1 MEHGKPS
8 HLFYSFIFLIIS
20 SISSSLSDDHQSYI
34 IHMDRSAMPA
44 PFSTPHSWYTSIL
57 SSLSST
63 DNVPPTHLYT
73 YNHVID
79 GFSAVLSQSQLE
91 QLQKMPDHFA
101 TYAETFGHLHTTH
114 SPKFLGLQDDVGL
127 WPVAGFGDDMIIGII
142 DSGIWPESESFND
155 DDMPPVPARWRG
167 ACETGTEFNSS
178 HCNRKLIGARS
189 FSKAMKQAG
198 FNISTTEDYDSPRDF
213 FGHGTHTSSTAAGS
227 PVPCASY
234 FGYAKGKAIG
244 MAPKARLAMYKV
256 FFFNEPDLTTSSD
269 ILAGMDQAIADGV
282 DLMSLSLG
290 FPEAP
295 FYKNPIAIGA
305 FAAMEKGIFVSCSA
319 GNSGHD
325 KLFNEAPWITNVG
338 AGTIDRDFLAHIT
351 LGNGALSVTG
361 RSTYLENLL
370 VSKVPLY
377 FGHGNKSKE
386 ICQFGALDPKDVAG
400 KYIFCDFD
408 NETSMN
414 PQILQWKELNR
425 SGAAGAIVSS
435 NSVEIFSSGT
445 PFVVVSLK
453 DGELMK
459 DYIVGFENPT
469 VSIKFQITL
478 LGVKPAPQVTSF
490 SSRGPGSEA
499 PWVLRPDI
507 LAPGYKILAGWV
519 PNRLSAYIHGSSL
532 LSDYV
537 IVSGTSMASPHIV
550 GIAALL
556 KAAHRDWSSA
566 AIRSSMMTTADV
578 FDDLNGTIIDI
589 ATGAAGTPLDF
600 GAGHVNPNKAM
611 DPGLVY
617 DMEVQD
623 YIDFLCGMNYT
634 AQQIQIITRRSD
646 FDCENASLDLNYPSF
661 IVILN
666 TTDITSYTFKRVLTN
681 MVDSHS
687 VYLAEVTA
695 PMGTKIIVQPSTISF
710 TGKYSKA
717 EFNLTVEI
725 DLGVRSWNEYNGT
738 YGYLGWYEVNGTH
751 VVRSP
756 IVSAFAP

>member
-8 HLFYSFIFLIIS
+8 YLFYSLFFLIIS

-44 PFSTPHSWYTSIL
+44 PFSTPHSWYTSTL

-91 QLQKMPDHFA
+91 QLQKMPGHFA

-114 SPKFLGLQDDVGL
+114 SPKFLGLQEDVGL
-127 WPVAGFGDDMIIGII
+127 WPVVGFGDYMIIGII
-142 DSGIWPESESFND
+142 DTGIWPESESFND
-155 DDMPPVPARWRG
+155 DDMPPVPAHWRG
-167 ACETGTEFNSS
+167 ACETGTEFNAS

-198 FNISTTEDYDSPRDF
+198 FNISTNEDYDSPRDF

-256 FFFNEPDLTTSSD
+256 FFFDEPDLTTSSD

-282 DLMSLSLG
+282 DLMSLLLG

-295 FYKNPIAIGA
+295 FYKNPIATGA

-319 GNSGHD
+319 GKSGHD
-325 KLFNEAPWITNVG
+325 QLFNEAPWITNVG

-351 LGNGALSVTG
+351 LGNGVLSVTG
-361 RSTYLENLL
+361 RSNSLENLL

-414 PQILQWKELNR
+414 PPILQWKELKR
-425 SGAAGAIVSS
+425 SGAAGAI
-435 NSVEIFSSGT
+435 
-445 PFVVVSLK
+445 
-453 DGELMK
+453 
-459 DYIVGFENPT
+459 
-469 VSIKFQITL
+469 ITL

-578 FDDLNGTIIDI
+578 FDNLNGTIIDI

-617 DMEVQD
+617 NMEVQD

-646 FDCENASLDLNYPSF
+646 FNCENASLDLNYPSF